1 MVSTRRRSQ
10 PLSVS
15 PAEVVCVPVNKTIK
29 KKAEVKK
36 SASKSSS
43 PVLEAEKPKQGRK
56 RGDTAR
62 DDPKEVAEKKGPKRR
77 SLPAMKAPAVEKRL
91 KMDDEM
97 PTSRGSRGKRKR
109 KLPENDVQDEL
120 KIEPKEDETMS
131 EEKVKEEPVETKPD
145 LDDDVGSGEW
155 ENFGNTSDES
165 GDESEPESRKKKTKV
180 KSKKKVTVES
190 KKAQISPTRR
200 SERNVKRK
208 SYVMKKDDDEGSLS
222 SSSSS
227 ADDSED
233 KDVSEASLSEA
244 EDSADEASSVTRDS
258 EESDASFIPKAS
270 TKKAAKGSTKKS
282 GGGGGGRGGGKTKA
296 PSKGARREKSQSSSS
311 PRKSGTSEGAP
322 AATKT
327 VRPFATKPPKPWQ
340 KVNEPVMQGDIVVPP
355 RALRRGEKKMLK
367 FRIFAAALSI
377 GRNFEMNADESERI
391 LDQMRAEEIQ
401 KRAVQMAPETL
412 DSSAETNEECSS
424 SEDEWEDMLPA
435 DPSESQEKQLQVTL
449 QKAEEKDWWA
459 LYLRQE
465 VNKCVREN
473 WENAHKMNI
482 LCYIAH
488 LQFLKKVILE
498 ENLVPSLML
507 TKMPSGYQSLVGEVI
522 TIENAQRILKW
533 YHSAFRA
540 SGSPI
545 KFEPGLC
552 RYDATARYSEM
563 VAQQEYEN
571 DADRA
576 ALLFALF
583 VSMECVARLC
593 VNTQPIPRKWDES
606 VLKDIE
612 KMKKT
617 ATPPA
622 TAEPSN
628 PKGKGDLKKRKSSTG
643 GSDTNYKGVVRNYWV
658 EYWDR
663 KQKRWI
669 CVDPLRSSVD
679 DPNSIEENLSKP
691 VVYVLAIDSEGGV
704 REVTARYASDFS
716 RPDFRRRRTEQA
728 WIVSTLKAPMIR
740 ANRERALLEDTH
752 MKQELVKKPLP
763 ATLSEYKNHPLY
775 VLEKDLL
782 KFEGIYPRPEE
793 QKPLGEV
800 RGHKVYPRS
809 TVYTLQSANNWI
821 KMARSVKEGE
831 KAYKV
836 VKARPNL
843 KVPAEEREDRFLD
856 VFGYWQTEPYRPPKV
871 ENGRIPCNEFGNV
884 YMYQPTMCPIG
895 AVHLRLPGL
904 PSIARRLGGLQ
915 CVPAVVGWDFNSCTN
930 FPIMEG
936 ACVLEEDA
944 EKFINEWKRL
954 EATREER
961 ENKRR
966 EERVLGNW
974 KKLIRGI
981 LRLHYVKS
989 KFGVTKE
996 KSRSKKKKGV
1006 KEEDQK
1012 NNAVIDKTVMG
1023 TRQVFTHDDLMN
1035 LKH

>member
-190 KKAQISPTRR
+190 KKAQVSPTRR

-282 GGGGGGRGGGKTKA
+282 GGGGGGRGGGKTMA
-296 PSKGARREKSQSSSS
+296 PSKGARRENETITALNEQINKYDLGVNHLQARGNLERAKVYV
-311 PRKSGTSEGAP
+311 PGAP

-576 ALLFALF
+576 A
-583 VSMECVARLC
+583 
-593 VNTQPIPRKWDES
+593 S

-763 ATLSEYKNHPLY
+763 ATLSEY

-856 VFGYWQTEPYRPPKV
+856 VFGYWQTEP
-871 ENGRIPCNEFGNV
+871 
-884 YMYQPTMCPIG
+884 
-895 AVHLRLPGL
+895 
-904 PSIARRLGGLQ
+904 
-915 CVPAVVGWDFNSCTN
+915 
-930 FPIMEG
+930 MEG

-961 ENKRR
+961 EN
-966 EERVLGNW
+966 
-974 KKLIRGI
+974 
-981 LRLHYVKS
+981 
-989 KFGVTKE
+989 